1 MQKLDSRELTESIQS
16 RQERM
21 INQSD
26 IRHAQDHP
34 RFCGDRDCELCEHAH
49 PDANP
54 HCLICKGSGFVH
66 PPIGHIAK
74 PDFTRSVPCPA
85 AGCHLETIKAR
96 KAEQQ
101 FDERTGT
108 SKLQTLDE
116 FIPVEGAA
124 GSLEAARALT
134 EAGARP
140 FLLIFGD
147 VGCGKTH
154 LCNAVALKLAQSG
167 LKVKFRRADD
177 LLEYLREGID
187 EHELRSRIIEFQV
200 VDVLVI
206 DDFESVKLQGEKGS
220 WGLEKM
226 EQIIDHRYHACLTTM
241 ITTNDD
247 FKDLPPRIKDRFS
260 DRAVAKMVHNAAQ
273 SYRLLKRRKP
283 KRG

>member
-1 MQKLDSRELTESIQS
+1 
-16 RQERM
+16 M

-26 IRHAQDHP
+26 IQIALHAQDHP
-34 RFCGDRDCELCEHAH
+34 RFCGDPECMLCEHAL

-54 HCLICKGSGFVH
+54 HCLICKGTGFVH
-66 PPIGHIAK
+66 PLIGHIAR
-74 PDFTRSVPCPA
+74 PDFCRSVPCPA

-96 KAEQQ
+96 AAEHQ
-101 FDERTGT
+101 FDERAGT
-108 SKLQTLDE
+108 SRLQTLDE
-116 FIPVEGAA
+116 FIPVKGAA
-124 GSLEAARALT
+124 TSLEAARELT

-140 FLLIFGD
+140 FLLVYGN

-154 LCNAVALKLAQSG
+154 LGNAVALKLAQAG
-167 LKVKFRRADD
+167 QKVKFRRADD

-206 DDFESVKLQGEKGS
+206 DDFESAKLQGEKGS

-226 EQIIDHRYHACLTTM
+226 EQIIDHRYHAGLTTM

-247 FKDLPPRIKDRFS
+247 LKDLPPRILDRFS
-260 DRAVAKMVHNAAQ
+260 DKAVAKMVHNAAQ
-273 SYRLLKRRKP
+273 SYRPLKKRRSA